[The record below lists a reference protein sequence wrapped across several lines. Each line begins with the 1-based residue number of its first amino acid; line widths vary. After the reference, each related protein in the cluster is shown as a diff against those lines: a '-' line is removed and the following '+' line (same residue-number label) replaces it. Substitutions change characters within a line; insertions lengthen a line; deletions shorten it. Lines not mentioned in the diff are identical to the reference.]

1 MYEKLRWI
9 INDGLF
15 PDNGQKILISDDKYD
30 DKKADYFT
38 KEIFQKLNIDDDIKL
53 IINNGLESY
62 QTKVK
67 EYYYKYPEHS
77 RELEIGCVDLSGNEF
92 SFKIKGRDE
101 LNKFFLLIKYLVTKK
116 DRTEL
121 LTGSTIK
128 VKVGGVSNNDQV
140 YDENKKLNAK
150 LSEYENEIKRLNAFK
165 KQLELKNI
173 SLTNTLKDENKL
185 DTHDLHPNQEQK
197 SNNYAETISPEIP
210 DDSVDLGKN
219 NSGQFSTEID
229 IELHKNLKEISK
241 ILCHEKND
249 ILNHDDHETEFIYLV
264 NLAEDKT
271 LTNNLLLSLI
281 KKVSELLRINI
292 IEPKRGDVF
301 DSKIHSPFNE
311 ENDSGLDR
319 GTIIKYKKLG
329 LSKEEKIIEKS
340 KVIIA
345 K

>member
-1 MYEKLRWI
+1 
-9 INDGLF
+9 
-15 PDNGQKILISDDKYD
+15 
-30 DKKADYFT
+30 
-38 KEIFQKLNIDDDIKL
+38 
-53 IINNGLESY
+53 
-62 QTKVK
+62 
-67 EYYYKYPEHS
+67 
-77 RELEIGCVDLSGNEF
+77 
-92 SFKIKGRDE
+92 
-101 LNKFFLLIKYLVTKK
+101 
-116 DRTEL
+116 
-121 LTGSTIK
+121 
-128 VKVGGVSNNDQV
+128 
-140 YDENKKLNAK
+140 